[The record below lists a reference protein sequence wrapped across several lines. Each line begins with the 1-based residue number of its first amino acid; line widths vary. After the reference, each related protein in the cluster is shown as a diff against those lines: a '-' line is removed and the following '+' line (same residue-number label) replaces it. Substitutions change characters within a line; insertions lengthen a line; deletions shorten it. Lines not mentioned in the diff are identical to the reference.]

1 MSAAKRRKVTA
12 DGPPVPAVKR
22 KCDLLYDECV
32 AKKGIGEIYSPD
44 ELLSLGVTDDAEEL
58 AALCQELLDCQMF
71 VAYTTRDRQLE
82 YRPRAK
88 EEALKLA

>member
-22 KCDLLYDECV
+22 KCDVLYDQCI
-32 AKKGIGEIYSPD
+32 AKKGIGGTFTPV
-44 ELLSLGVTDDAEEL
+44 ELLVLGVTDDDAEL
-58 AALCQELLDCQMF
+58 TALCQELLDCQMF
-71 VAYTTRDRQLE
+71 VVYSTRDGQLE

-88 EEALKLA
+88 EEALK